1 MCQKGGERGGMLGY
15 FSNCVFG
22 GAFGYPRSRKS
33 LNYQTNKKK
42 RIVDGDDNYYKSKR

>member
-22 GAFGYPRSRKS
+22 GGVWVSAAKEEP
-33 LNYQTNKKK
+33 
-42 RIVDGDDNYYKSKR
+42 